1 MTDTSK
7 MTREQLAEEA
17 MDRAM
22 YMVAQCRQFKAPR
35 LAQIAKYRDLYAGK
49 IKKKFRQPFNVN
61 IPVFAGAMD
70 TLQSGFNDDLSVRFS
85 EQEKADYMSAKKI
98 TSLWEMEVASTAK
111 NAKFPQ
117 KCRTDRANALY
128 SGRGFMMNYAQSIPE
143 YRNNFETYELE
154 DAIFQPM
161 GGVHLENHLYA
172 GRENVLRS
180 ASTLS
185 TGNYD
190 KKQVKELL
198 EVAAKTDYFPVDD
211 MEVQNS
217 LAKFQAMGLD
227 PKSTDYIGEQLF
239 NLVEMSITM
248 NGVRWYILF
257 SPWYRKWVRFST
269 LKEMFS
275 SDLYPWTSWATHEDN
290 KNFLSKSYA
299 DDMYGV
305 ADAVHTL
312 FNQELTNREK
322 RNMNARAFDKD
333 MFPDVAKLDQAQHRP
348 DALVPADTKN
358 GTRRIAEGI
367 FTFTTPELTGTI
379 NLIDWMNHELG
390 RDIGVTDLSMGGSQQ
405 TTKKASVIFAEQQAI
420 SKRLLLR
427 SSPYTECMGEIGKL
441 FIQGLKDHMPAKKA
455 IRLIGEDAEGWEEIT
470 RLDLDTYSDLDIKIV
485 SSSIEM
491 KNSQLKKEAR
501 MKVLDGIAAN
511 PIEAAYVNPRGIVE
525 EKLRSGGEFDDS
537 EIAVLMDTKNYGNKE
552 ETAYAHKAIQDL
564 IAGAKPDLYYGATTL
579 FMEIVYDYARNYRTK
594 IGNKK
599 YVKFLDYIDAH
610 VDIVKENLDRK
621 AKDEALGGGG
631 TGNVPAQ
638 GQGQGGAPV
647 PQTVPPVENTPSAG
661 GPATGA
667 LKGALT
673 RVSRLAGA
681 GM

>member
-1 MTDTSK
+1 MKDTK
-7 MTREQLAEEA
+7 NMTREELAEEA

-70 TLQSGFNDDLSVRFS
+70 TLQSSFNDDLSVRFQ

-98 TSLWEMEVASTAK
+98 TSLWEMEVASTSK

-117 KCRTDRANALY
+117 KCRADRANALY

-143 YRNNFETYELE
+143 YRNNFDMFELE

-172 GRENVLRS
+172 GRENILRS
-180 ASTLS
+180 ASTLE
-185 TGNYD
+185 TGDYN
-190 KKQVKELL
+190 KEQVKKLIEIS
-198 EVAAKTDYFPVDD
+198 AKTDYFPVDD
-211 MEVQNS
+211 SEIQNS

-227 PKSTDYIGEQLF
+227 PKNSDYVGEQIF
-239 NLVEMSITM
+239 NLVEISLTI
-248 NGVRWYILF
+248 NGKRWYLLF
-257 SPWYRKWVRFST
+257 SPWYRVWLRFST

-275 SDLYPWTSWATHEDN
+275 SDLYPWVSWATHEDN

-299 DDMYGV
+299 DDMYSV

-358 GTRRIAEGI
+358 GARRISEGI
-367 FTFTTPELTGTI
+367 YTFTTPELQGTI

-405 TTKKASVIFAEQQAI
+405 VTKKASVIFAEQQAI

-427 SSPYTECMGEIGKL
+427 SSPYTEAMGEIGKL

-455 IRLIGEDAEGWEEIT
+455 IRLIGEDADGWKEIT
-470 RLDLDTYSDLDIKIV
+470 RLDLDTYSDIDIKII
-485 SSSIEM
+485 SSSLEM

-501 MKVLDGIAAN
+501 MKVLDGIAFN
-511 PIEAAYVNPRGIVE
+511 PFEAPFVNPRGIVE
-525 EKLRSGGEFDDS
+525 EKLRSGAEMDDS
-537 EIAVLMDTKNYGNKE
+537 EIAVLMDVKNYGSKE
-552 ETAYAHKAIQDL
+552 ETAYAHKAIQD
-564 IAGAKPDLYYGATTL
+564 IISGNKPDLYYGATTL
-579 FMEIVYDYARNYRTK
+579 FLEIVYDYARNYKSK

-599 YVKFLDYIDAH
+599 YLIFMDYIDAH
-610 VDIVKENLDRK
+610 NDIVKENLERK
-621 AKDEALGGGG
+621 AKNDAMSNVQQAPDITGG
-631 TGNVPAQ
+631 TG
-638 GQGQGGAPV
+638 GGAIATPNM
-647 PQTVPPVENTPSAG
+647 PIPNTPIAG
-661 GPATGA
+661 SPVSGA
-667 LKGALT
+667 LKGGIT
-673 RVSRLAGA
+673 RATNIA
-681 GM
+681 NQMM